1 MLGLFIW
8 ILKYNIIYYSMKI
21 TLISDT
27 HTKHRN
33 IGTSKDFRKNNQPL
47 DLPGGDILI
56 HAGDFMN
63 SGYNPMEA
71 MEFFRWF
78 DEIDN
83 YDTKVFIAGNHD
95 RWMQDKPEDA
105 RGILT
110 GYKTIEY
117 LQDEEC
123 VLYFDGPNGD
133 FPEDNIRIY
142 GSPWQPEFFNWAFNL
157 PRNGEEMKARWDA
170 IPTNTDILIT
180 HGPPYGYL
188 DIPGGQS
195 IRVGCEMLR
204 HRVDEIR
211 PKIHVFGHIHGS
223 YGHYYNGHTHFFNAS
238 VLNERYDYANLPFTF
253 EWNPDTNEINWL

>member
-1 MLGLFIW
+1 MW
-8 ILKYNIIYYSMKI
+8 KI

-27 HTKHRN
+27 HTKHDRITTNKSIRN
-33 IGTSKDFRKNNQPL
+33 SNQGL

-71 MEFFRWF
+71 MQFFKWF
-78 DEIDN
+78 NEIDN
-83 YDTKVFIAGNHD
+83 YDTKLFIAGNHD
-95 RWMQDKPEDA
+95 RWMQDEPAEA

-117 LQDEEC
+117 LEDDWASLYVNEE
-123 VLYFDGPNGD
+123 DD
-133 FPEDNIRIY
+133 IKIY

-157 PRNGEEMKARWDA
+157 PRNGEEMKAKWDA
-170 IPTNTDILIT
+170 IPSDTDILVT
-180 HGPPYGYL
+180 HGPPFGHL

-223 YGHYYNGHTHFFNAS
+223 WGHYFDGHTHFFNAS
-238 VLNERYDYANLPFTF
+238 VLDERYMYTHAPFSF
-253 EWNPDTNEINWL
+253 DWNPSTNEIEWLS